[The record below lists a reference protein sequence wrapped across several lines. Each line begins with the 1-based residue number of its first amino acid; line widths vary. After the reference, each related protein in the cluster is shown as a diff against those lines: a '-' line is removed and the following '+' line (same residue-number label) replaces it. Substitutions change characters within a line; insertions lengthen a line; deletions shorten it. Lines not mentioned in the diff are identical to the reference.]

1 MVETPG
7 ESQSR
12 DSFPTRSCV
21 GLEVERPPNFR
32 YRPADYVFVRCPEVS
47 RLDWHPFSISSAPEE
62 ENILA
67 IHIRATGSRT
77 GALYELFNKMRPPL
91 PVVVGMRTQA
101 VVPVYL
107 DGSYGTPSSNIFE
120 SKNAILIGSGIG
132 VTPFAAILK
141 SILLRKLKGDYTLR
155 LQKFHFFFG

>member
-1 MVETPG
+1 M
-7 ESQSR
+7 
-12 DSFPTRSCV
+12 

-77 GALYELFNKMRPPL
+77 GALYELFNKMRPRCP
-91 PVVVGMRTQA
+91 
-101 VVPVYL
+101 
-107 DGSYGTPSSNIFE
+107 
-120 SKNAILIGSGIG
+120 
-132 VTPFAAILK
+132 
-141 SILLRKLKGDYTLR
+141 
-155 LQKFHFFFG
+155 